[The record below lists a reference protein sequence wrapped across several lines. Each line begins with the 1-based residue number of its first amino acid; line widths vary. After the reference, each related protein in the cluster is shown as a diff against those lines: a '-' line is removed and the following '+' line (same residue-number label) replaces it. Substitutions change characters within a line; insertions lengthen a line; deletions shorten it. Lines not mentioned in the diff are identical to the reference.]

1 MTNATPYTERGNTM
15 ENNIVVTYDYY
26 TLDQARQII
35 AKENKQKAIRKA
47 ERKARKRAETIYYI
61 KQKLSGLTMAA
72 IGIITPIL
80 LNGDATFSLIALPL
94 GTWLLCTRKKVMMF

>member
-1 MTNATPYTERGNTM
+1 MQNTNV
-15 ENNIVVTYDYY
+15 IKTYDYY

-35 AKENKQKAIRKA
+35 AEENKQKAIRKA
-47 ERKARKRAETIYYI
+47 ERKARKRAEAIYYI

-80 LNGDATFSLIALPL
+80 LDGDATFSLIALPL
-94 GTWLLCTRKKVMMF
+94 GIWIMFTKEKVMMF

>member
-1 MTNATPYTERGNTM
+1 MRNT
-15 ENNIVVTYDYY
+15 NIVATYDYY

-35 AKENKQKAIRKA
+35 AEENRQKAIRRA
-47 ERKARKRAETIYYI
+47 EREARKRSETIYYI

-80 LNGDATFSLIALPL
+80 LDGDVTFSLIALPF
-94 GTWLLCTRKKVMMF
+94 GIWLMFTKEKVMMF

>member
-1 MTNATPYTERGNTM
+1 MQNT
-15 ENNIVVTYDYY
+15 NIVATYDYY

-35 AKENKQKAIRKA
+35 AEENRQKAIRMAK
-47 ERKARKRAETIYYI
+47 RKARKRAEIIYYI
-61 KQKLSGLTMAA
+61 KQKLSGLTIAA

-94 GTWLLCTRKKVMMF
+94 GLFLMFTKEKVMMF